1 MNDEYQHQ
9 GSWTVLTEP
18 VVVERDKDGK
28 PLMSMQW
35 IMIDFKQ
42 SIYLAGIDPYDND
55 NNI

>member
-1 MNDEYQHQ
+1 MSNDEYQHQ
-9 GSWTVLTEP
+9 NNWTVLTEP

-35 IMIDFKQ
+35 IMIDFSKYE
-42 SIYLAGIDPYDND
+42 IGIDPYDND